1 MILRSHP
8 LVFNPRTGHTMTGIL
23 SRIISIVVA
32 LRTMW
37 KTHVVYKIHRCL
49 LCQCQ
54 RPMKVLAK
62 LGLTII
68 AILAI
73 NPFGMEKYCRVVI
86 TSADP

>member
-37 KTHVVYKIHRCL
+37 KTHVVYTRHQCL
-49 LCQCQ
+49 LYQCQ
-54 RPMKVLAK
+54 RPIKVLAK
-62 LGLTII
+62 PGLVIP
-68 AILAI
+68 AI
-73 NPFGMEKYCRVVI
+73 NLFGIERYRRVVI